1 MDKTWKLQRYD
12 RKDYSELVD
21 FPVEI
26 VGRDGVVRRY
36 AFEDSIRLYQRRITF
51 APVRYADPDL
61 IRAEVNHCQSRID
74 QLRRSYFH
82 RFGWGTP
89 EGQRPAE
96 EVFGTLCGEIAAFLC
111 RALACEGRPDIR
123 FDLLQSEG
131 TLGEPGEVSTWY
143 LTADSGAP
151 AGMVL
156 YVHRFPMPS
165 LEPSPGP
172 KPPVMKDPTR
182 EAFFQQVRGL
192 ERSGRAGGDTEKL
205 LAFHHTVDCGFVLSG
220 RAADFEAFVGARKEE
235 PRVELAP
242 TPWDEV
248 LEIVRKGDYE
258 AGLSRCR
265 QLVTEQPYHR
275 NAYVMGAMLA
285 NFLGDAVVGEDVAM
299 LGSRYFPRDGA
310 ILYYL
315 GLAQLRLD
323 LPEEGHGSLQRAIDV
338 APELV
343 AARIVLGVA
352 HLQAGRS
359 KDAERVLTV
368 PSGVQPDDRRAAA
381 ELERLRQWMRWRRH
395 MWAVGAALLAV
406 SFLAAATVGMPGLL
420 PGILGTGVIAG
431 GWYAFHRQLEAV
443 TARQHFEEISQG
455 LRRLHRSD
463 RDRLAS

>member
-1 MDKTWKLQRYD
+1 MDKTWKLQRYG

-89 EGQRPAE
+89 EGQRAPE
-96 EVFGTLCGEIAAFLC
+96 ESFGTLCGEIAAFLC
-111 RALACEGRPDIR
+111 RVLSCEGRPDIR
-123 FDLLQSEG
+123 FDRLECIG
-131 TLGEPGEVSTWY
+131 VAGEAGEMSTWY
-143 LTADSGAP
+143 LSADTGAP
-151 AGMVL
+151 AGMML

-165 LEPSPGP
+165 LEPTSGP
-172 KPPVMKDPTR
+172 KPKALKDPSR
-182 EAFFQQVRGL
+182 ERFFAQVRGL
-192 ERSGRAGGDTEKL
+192 ERSGPTGGDAERL
-205 LAFHHTVDCGFVLSG
+205 LAFHHTVDCGLVLSG
-220 RAADFEAFVGARKEE
+220 RASDFEAFVGARREQ

-258 AGLSRCR
+258 SGLARCR
-265 QLVTEQPYHR
+265 ELVAEQPFHR

-285 NFLGDAVVGEDVAM
+285 CFLGDSVVAEDVAM

-310 ILYYL
+310 MHYYL
-315 GLAQLRLD
+315 GLAQSRLGLHSEGEASLR
-323 LPEEGHGSLQRAIDV
+323 HAVDV

-343 AARIVLGVA
+343 AARIVLGVNY
-352 HLQAGRS
+352 LQRGRS
-359 KDAERVLTV
+359 KDASRVLDA
-368 PSGVQPDDRRAAA
+368 PKDVQPDDRRAAT
-381 ELERLRQWMRWRRH
+381 EVERLRQWMRWRKH
-395 MWAVGAALLAV
+395 MWAIGAALLLV
-406 SFLAAATVGMPGLL
+406 SVVATAMVGLPGLL

-443 TARQHFEEISQG
+443 IARQHFEEISQG
-455 LRRLHRSD
+455 LRRLHRSG
-463 RDRLAS
+463 RDPLAS

>member
-12 RKDYSELVD
+12 RKDYSEFVD

-89 EGQRPAE
+89 EGQRSPE
-96 EVFGTLCGEIAAFLC
+96 EAFGTLCGEIAAFLC
-111 RALACEGRPDIR
+111 RVLACEGRPDIR
-123 FDLLQSEG
+123 FDRLECQG
-131 TLGEPGEVSTWY
+131 TAGEAGEKSTWY
-143 LTADSGAP
+143 LTADAGAP

-165 LEPSPGP
+165 LEPTSGP
-172 KPPVMKDPTR
+172 EPRSSQDLTR
-182 EAFFQQVRGL
+182 ERFFAQVRRL
-192 ERSGRAGGDTEKL
+192 ERSGRCGRDSEKL

-220 RAADFEAFVGARKEE
+220 RASDFEAFVGARHEQ

-265 QLVTEQPYHR
+265 QLVGEQPYHR
-275 NAYVMGAMLA
+275 NGYVMGAMLA
-285 NFLGDAVVGEDVAM
+285 CFLGDSVVAEDIAM
-299 LGSRYFPRDGA
+299 LGSRYFPKDGA
-310 ILYYL
+310 IHYYL
-315 GLAQLRLD
+315 GLAQGRLG
-323 LPEEGHGSLQRAIDV
+323 LAEEGERSLRHAIEV
-338 APELV
+338 APQLV
-343 AARIVLGVA
+343 AARIALGVQYL
-352 HLQAGRS
+352 HQGMS
-359 KDAERVLTV
+359 GDARGVLSL
-368 PSGVQPDDRRAAA
+368 PRDVQPDDRRAAA
-381 ELERLRQWMRWRRH
+381 EVERLHQWMRWRGH
-395 MWAVGAALLAV
+395 MWAVGAALLISSV
-406 SFLAAATVGMPGLL
+406 VVTVLVGLPGLL
-420 PGILGTGVIAG
+420 PGILGTGVLAG
-431 GWYAFHRQLEAV
+431 GWYGFHRQLEAV
-443 TARQHFEEISQG
+443 AARQHFEEISQG
-455 LRRLHRSD
+455 LRRLHRSG
-463 RDRLAS
+463 RDQLAS